1 MLLWTVRP
9 RRPASVPSFDATRL
23 QERRPFGPLPV
34 NTTPRA
40 GLRGELKELAPVL
53 EQKAADAEV
62 MLKQVAVD
70 QAEVRPVSLRRD
82 AAVRAPSRVAT
93 RLDIEKET
101 TPGILRWRRVAS
113 MA

>member
-1 MLLWTVRP
+1 M
-9 RRPASVPSFDATRL
+9 
-23 QERRPFGPLPV
+23 

-70 QAEVRPVSLRRD
+70 QAEVRSVSLRL
-82 AAVRAPSRVAT
+82 RASRRGST
-93 RLDIEKET
+93 SKKRL
-101 TPGILRWRRVAS
+101 PPAS
-113 MA
+113 

>member
-1 MLLWTVRP
+1 M
-9 RRPASVPSFDATRL
+9 D
-23 QERRPFGPLPV
+23 
-34 NTTPRA
+34 

-70 QAEVRPVSLRRD
+70 QAEVRSVSLRRD

-93 RLDIEKET
+93 RLEIEIET
-101 TPGILRWRRVAS
+101 TPGLVRWRRVAS

>member
-1 MLLWTVRP
+1 MLK
-9 RRPASVPSFDATRL
+9 
-23 QERRPFGPLPV
+23 RPFGPRRA
-34 NTTPRA
+34 TATPRA

-82 AAVRAPSRVAT
+82 AAVRAPSCVAT

>member
-1 MLLWTVRP
+1 MQLWTVRP
-9 RRPASVPSFDATRL
+9 AVLRCLHAIRRGRGWSRATATR
-23 QERRPFGPLPV
+23 
-34 NTTPRA
+34 RA

-82 AAVRAPSRVAT
+82 AAVRAPSCVAT
-93 RLDIEKET
+93 RLFLKKET

>member
-1 MLLWTVRP
+1 M
-9 RRPASVPSFDATRL
+9 
-23 QERRPFGPLPV
+23 
-34 NTTPRA
+34 
-40 GLRGELKELAPVL
+40 APVL

-82 AAVRAPSRVAT
+82 AAVRAPSCVAT
-93 RLDIEKET
+93 RLEIEKET
-101 TPGILRWRRVAS
+101 THVILRWRRVAS